1 MIDGYDISLEF
12 ENIIRA
18 RYPRRIADVILDCL
32 LTEIES
38 SRPIESEVD
47 CQDVDS
53 DCEVITTSGEDYFG
67 LPHALFK
74 VQWTE
79 DEYRYSRYNYRMRCW
94 EEGDSDYELSVK
106 VEVEI
111 LLD

>member
-1 MIDGYDISLEF
+1 MVDGYDIGREF
-12 ENIIRA
+12 ENIIKA

-32 LTEIES
+32 LAEVES
-38 SRPIESEVD
+38 NQPIESEVD
-47 CQDVDS
+47 SQDVDS
-53 DCEVITTSGEDYFG
+53 GCEVITTSGEDYFG
-67 LPHALFK
+67 LPHAMFR

-79 DEYRYSRYNYRMRCW
+79 DEYRYSRFNYRMGCF
-94 EEGDSDYELSVK
+94 EEGDSDYELSVS